1 MANDLATTK
10 PKATTASAPSLPA
23 SLRRLLADPYSL
35 GSEIVEW
42 TPPAVPPEMAALR
55 AARQELERTTQP
67 GSAGH
72 IAWCLGKMAKGMAH
86 RKADATDWAMRT
98 EAWAEACGHFPDDL
112 WSKATLELLQTKT
125 YFPAPAEMVAIVGAT
140 FSERQRMLERVRVML
155 GGQTRI
161 ERARTFAPEPEVDR
175 LRHLRDSLR
184 RVGKH
189 SRAAVYEGK
198 LAKLQG
204 RPIEPWAIDP
214 QADDGPAAEI
224 ERIPPMPMS
233 PVQQAMLNVA
243 LARQWRARGNDA
255 RADRLEREAAEL
267 APKMFDA
274 HSDVAE
280 VA

>member
-1 MANDLATTK
+1 MAT
-10 PKATTASAPSLPA
+10 
-23 SLRRLLADPYSL
+23 
-35 GSEIVEW
+35 
-42 TPPAVPPEMAALR
+42 LR

-140 FSERQRMLERVRVML
+140 FSERQRMLERVRMML
-155 GGQTRI
+155 GGQARI
-161 ERARTFAPEPEVDR
+161 EQPRTFAPEPEADR
-175 LRHLRDSLR
+175 LRHLRDSLK

-189 SRAAVYEGK
+189 GRAAAYEGK
-198 LAKLQG
+198 LADLEG
-204 RPIEPWAIDP
+204 RPIEAWATEP
-214 QADDGPAAEI
+214 QADEGPAAEV
-224 ERIPPMPMS
+224 ERLPAMPLPPAS
-233 PVQQAMLNVA
+233 RAALNAA

-267 APKMFDA
+267 APEMFAA
-274 HSDVAE
+274 HRDVAE